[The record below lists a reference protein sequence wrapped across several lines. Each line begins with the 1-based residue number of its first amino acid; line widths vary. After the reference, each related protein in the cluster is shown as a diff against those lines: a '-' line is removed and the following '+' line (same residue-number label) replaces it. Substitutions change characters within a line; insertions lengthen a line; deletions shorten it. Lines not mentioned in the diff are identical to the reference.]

1 MKYIRDFDS
10 EIFNEEDVSEAV
22 DESITMDDLEEA
34 MQNFSFL
41 TLFNHLDDEMKD
53 KIWDMAHTAV
63 FEEHFSEVDED
74 EEDDYGEDV

>member
-1 MKYIRDFDS
+1 MAKYMRDFDS
-10 EIFNEEDVSEAV
+10 EIFDEEDVSEAV
-22 DESITMDDLEEA
+22 AESITMDDLEEA

-63 FEEHFSEVDED
+63 FEEHFSEV
-74 EEDDYGEDV
+74 EEDDYD

>member
-10 EIFNEEDVSEAV
+10 EIFDEEDVSDAV
-22 DESITMDDLEEA
+22 ADIITMDDLEEA

-53 KIWDMAHTAV
+53 RIWEMAHTTV
-63 FEEHFSEVDED
+63 FEEHFSEVEED
-74 EEDDYGEDV
+74 EEEE

>member
-10 EIFNEEDVSEAV
+10 EIFDEEDVSDAV
-22 DESITMDDLEEA
+22 ADIITMDDLEEA

-53 KIWDMAHTAV
+53 RIWEMAHDAV
-63 FEEHFSEVDED
+63 FEEHFTEVEED
-74 EEDDYGEDV
+74 EEEE

>member
-10 EIFNEEDVSEAV
+10 EIFDEEDVSDAV
-22 DESITMDDLEEA
+22 AESITMDDLEEA

-63 FEEHFSEVDED
+63 FKEHFSEV
-74 EEDDYGEDV
+74 EEDDYD